1 MKAIVIAAIIT
12 GFSIGSVFAHAPEG
26 RQADDVLH
34 AGTGTVCWE
43 SWGKGGAYEQCGTA
57 FPSDEVRSTSF
68 SGLAVIFSSLNL
80 M

>member
-43 SWGKGGAYEQCGTA
+43 SWGKGGAYEQFGTT
-57 FPSDEVRSTSF
+57 FPSVEVEAEGGR
-68 SGLAVIFSSLNL
+68 GE
-80 M
+80 